1 MPNVPIA
8 KYPLEEK
15 MLLVGEPL
23 RNGVTTTF
31 RNLFPVGK
39 GAGETWERI
48 RMIIRVTT
56 ATAAMTTFDE
66 AGMYKWI
73 KRVLLKTSDGETI
86 VDIPGTALYHF
97 NRWNEQA
104 NPTHDNVTAANGV
117 FMGVLDI
124 PFAYYFLRKPEDGY
138 LDSGAYSDLTL
149 QITTGAVPGG
159 AIIHDMGT
167 FAATTTQ
174 TATIDISV
182 IRTKAGMFDN
192 QAVKPLF
199 VPYLINLPSITP
211 TDTNANFRGG
221 FPIESS
227 PDLGLFGFIIKT
239 GVLSVTAGVNG
250 AFNFHNGTIS
260 TETDSINGVTFGDN
274 VIPNLVDN
282 KQLDSFRLERH
293 RDFREIYPFTAPAAG
308 FVPSVSLIGTYH
320 HCFVRDGSIYSAYP
334 TGNKSQIR
342 LWWNAGTAGQQADC
356 ILYGFRT
363 KRRLY

>member
-211 TDTNANFRGG
+211 TNTNANFRGG

-239 GVLSVTAGVNG
+239 GILSVTAGVNG

-342 LWWNAGTAGQQADC
+342 LWWNAGTAGEQADC